1 MNLIEFIPHDYG
13 GKDGPVVGAEGLL
26 EIDIA
31 QPKPAGKILPDWY
44 KHLPAFEEK
53 NIEPG
58 KQTAKSCRPLYEYLQ
73 YGYILPLWCDYIF
86 HHNEKNREIVAVSKC
101 AYGGHPSEQTGD
113 VLKNSNTFI
122 DNAVKF
128 INPWTIRTP
137 PGYSCLFMAPFYN
150 FEERFT
156 IAPAIVNTDLFHNQ
170 IHFPAFVN
178 KNIKVPFVLE
188 MGYPLIHII
197 PFKRDDWKS
206 KLVHFNDVVKTKAFK
221 SFRYIMQNKWFW
233 QYKKFA
239 GVTNKFK

>member
-1 MNLIEFIPHDYG
+1 MDIQFIPFDHG
-13 GKDGPVVGAEGLL
+13 HNEGPVEEAENLL
-26 EIDIA
+26 ELDLA
-31 QPKPAGKILPDWY
+31 KPKPAGRLLPDWF
-44 KHLPAFEEK
+44 KHLPAFNERPLV
-53 NIEPG
+53 PG
-58 KQTAKSCRPLYEYLQ
+58 TQTAKSCRPLHEYLH
-73 YGYILPLWCDYIF
+73 YGYILPLWADYIF
-86 HHNEKNREIVAVSKC
+86 DHNQHGDGIVAVSKH
-101 AYGGHPSEQTGD
+101 AFASHPSEQTGH
-113 VLKNSNTFI
+113 VLESSNKFQGL
-122 DNAVKF
+122 AVKF
-128 INPWTIRTP
+128 TNPWMIKTP
-137 PGYSCLFMAPFYN
+137 PGYSCLFTAPFYN

-156 IAPAIVNTDLFHNQ
+156 IAPAIVNTDLYEGQ
-170 IHFPAFVN
+170 VHFPAFVN